1 VEDSSMNAARRPC
14 LIACGIFRQEL
25 ERIVKNAKL
34 SVDIEY
40 LDPCLH
46 NDPECLENALKKAIE
61 DRRQKHQ
68 NNIVIIY
75 GDICL
80 GFQNEMKALTENYG
94 LVKVDALNCIDC
106 LLGGKGKLLE
116 IDPKHEYFFLNPAWI
131 ELEFGNRDKTKNI
144 EEAQEEFSL
153 LTGLFLLDTLGD
165 LDDYSKDIEEIREY
179 TGLPVVERKN
189 IGIEGI
195 QKVVLESIESLTKR
209 DL

>member
-1 VEDSSMNAARRPC
+1 MNETQRPC

-25 ERIVKNAKL
+25 ERIVKDAKL
-34 SVDIEY
+34 SVDIVY
-40 LDPCLH
+40 LNPGLH
-46 NDPECLENALKKAIE
+46 NDPKSLENELKKAIG
-61 DRRQKHQ
+61 DRRQKQQ

-75 GDICL
+75 GDVCL
-80 GFQNEMKALTENYG
+80 GFQNEMKVLTENYG

-106 LLGGKGKLLE
+106 FLGGKGKVLE

-131 ELEFGNRDKTKNI
+131 KLEFGNRDKTKNI
-144 EEAQEEFSL
+144 EEAQEEFSV

-189 IGIEGI
+189 IGTEGI
-195 QKVVLESIESLTKR
+195 RKVILESIDRLAKQE
-209 DL
+209 

>member
-1 VEDSSMNAARRPC
+1 
-14 LIACGIFRQEL
+14 LIQVFTTIH
-25 ERIVKNAKL
+25 
-34 SVDIEY
+34 
-40 LDPCLH
+40 LH
-46 NDPECLENALKKAIE
+46 NDPKCLEDALKKAIG
-61 DRRQKHQ
+61 DRRQKQQ

-75 GDICL
+75 GDVCL

-94 LVKVDALNCIDC
+94 LVRVDALNCIDC

-131 ELEFGNRDKTKNI
+131 ELEFGNRDKNKNI

-165 LDDYSKDIEEIREY
+165 LDDYSEDIAEISEY

-195 QKVVLESIESLTKR
+195 QKVVLESIERLAKQE
-209 DL
+209 

>member
-1 VEDSSMNAARRPC
+1 MNEAQRPC

-25 ERIVKNAKL
+25 ERIVEDAKL

-40 LDPCLH
+40 LDPGLH
-46 NDPECLENALKKAIE
+46 NDPKCLENALKKAIG
-61 DRRQKHQ
+61 DRRQKQQ

-75 GDICL
+75 GDVCL

-131 ELEFGNRDKTKNI
+131 ELEFGNRDKSKDI
-144 EEAQEEFSL
+144 EEAQEEFRVL
-153 LTGLFLLDTLGD
+153 KGLFLLDTLGD
-165 LDDYSKDIEEIREY
+165 LDDYSNDIAEIREY

-195 QKVVLESIESLTKR
+195 QKVVLESIEGLAKQE
-209 DL
+209 

>member
-1 VEDSSMNAARRPC
+1 MNTAQRAC

-25 ERIVKNAKL
+25 EQIVKEAKL

-40 LDPCLH
+40 LDPGLH
-46 NDPECLENALKKAIE
+46 NDPKCLENELTKAISE
-61 DRRQKHQ
+61 RRQKEQ

-75 GDICL
+75 GDVCL
-80 GFQNEMKALTENYG
+80 GFQNEMKVLTENYG

-106 LLGGKGKLLE
+106 LLGGKGKVLE

-144 EEAQEEFSL
+144 EEAQDEFSV

-165 LDDYSKDIEEIREY
+165 LDDYSKDIEEICEY
-179 TGLPVVERKN
+179 TGLPVVEREN
-189 IGIEGI
+189 IGTEGI
-195 QKVVLESIESLTKR
+195 RKVILESIDRLAKQE
-209 DL
+209 

>member
-1 VEDSSMNAARRPC
+1 MNEAQRPC

-25 ERIVKNAKL
+25 EQIAKDAKL

-40 LDPCLH
+40 LDPGLH
-46 NDPECLENALKKAIE
+46 NDPECLENELKKAIG
-61 DRRQKHQ
+61 DRRQKLQ

-75 GDICL
+75 GDVCL

-116 IDPKHEYFFLNPAWI
+116 IDPQHEYFFLNPAWI
-131 ELEFGNRDKTKNI
+131 ELEFGNRDKSKDI
-144 EEAQEEFSL
+144 EEAQEEFSVL
-153 LTGLFLLDTLGD
+153 KGLFLLDTLGD
-165 LDDYSKDIEEIREY
+165 LDDYSEDIEIIREY

-195 QKVVLESIESLTKR
+195 QKVVLESIERLAKQE
-209 DL
+209 